1 MGRPR
6 VGVESGGEPEL
17 KIEIRADAAAD
28 APIGASQCIT
38 TRTGDFTPTFATAS
52 CGATCTQQFVGPAG
66 ETQSCPSPMHE
77 DIGALADVATPGTHV
92 ATADVTTATMIHSAC
107 RADPHY
113 EYSRPSI
120 AVLSTGCKPCR
131 SRGLRLHRQIRQT
144 DLPRAEMCR
153 REMRRRTTRARCYG
167 VRTATTPADRNRD
180 TERPESAPAWPE

>member
-77 DIGALADVATPGTHV
+77 DIGAWADVATPGTHV
-92 ATADVTTATMIHSAC
+92 ATADVTTATMIHSATSPAARIRITSILVPRSQYCQPVASPAAHEVFDCTVKFDRQIC
-107 RADPHY
+107 RAQKCADAKCDAGLLARVVMA
-113 EYSRPSI
+113 SGRP
-120 AVLSTGCKPCR
+120 P
-131 SRGLRLHRQIRQT
+131 RLLI
-144 DLPRAEMCR
+144 EI
-153 REMRRRTTRARCYG
+153 G
-167 VRTATTPADRNRD
+167 I
-180 TERPESAPAWPE
+180 